1 MSLIYTSLFCKWGVK
16 MAYSLT
22 ILEEDLKNKV
32 ARDYFSGFDY
42 SIHGKIDFCVSQK
55 VQGIDYSFLWAEA
68 KSGTK
73 HNIYESFVQLILTIG
88 KARTFEKLMPPSF
101 IGAFDAEK
109 IAFIPYHVINE
120 VFFMNDF
127 NWNVT
132 PSNYETKEFKHLY
145 SIVEKSIEENLL
157 KFTFGEDD
165 KQLKEF
171 IKENFVYGKNLTKI
185 DITKNNFTSVY
196 FHWLKEVKPTITNVD
211 WREVKKYGIVDADF
225 YLADLLSN
233 KNETIKEKLYVL
245 LKTNAYEYD
254 EHFHQG
260 RLFVSRASFSDGQ
273 KAHTQFWNKYNRP
286 PREEFWD
293 YILKRRDLLVPQD
306 IRERKGSY
314 FTPQCWV
321 ELSQKY
327 MADYF
332 GEDWQEEYYI
342 WDCAAGTGNLLVGL
356 NDPARIWAST
366 IDEADV
372 KVMKDCIKSGTINLL
387 ENHVFQFDFLN
398 DDFSKCPVALQNILN
413 DEEKRKKLI
422 VYINPPYAEPT
433 TKTTVIG
440 TGKNKSG
447 VAKSKIKERYEG
459 VLRQASK
466 ELFVQFMFR
475 VYKEIPNA
483 YLANFSKLKN
493 LQGTHH
499 REFRENFL
507 AKLEKLFIVPA
518 YTFDNVDGIFP
529 IGFYIWNTQEIQK
542 FESVYCDIYDED
554 SNKIGRK
561 EIVSYD
567 NEKTIKDWL
576 RTYKTTTDRIAYL
589 VRGNSDIQDNNRV
602 YITLQPSAGILKAS
616 NASEISA
623 ENLVENCIFLA
634 TRKVIEPTW
643 INDRDLYI
651 HPQPSWE
658 KDDIFKTDCLTH
670 CLFNNNIQSEHGV
683 NHWIPFTEL
692 EVGAKEAFESN
703 FMTKY
708 MKGKLKPKTSSKTA
722 QGSLLA
728 ENTESRVPTE
738 PLVFSDEA
746 KAVFDAGRELW
757 KYYHSQPN
765 ANPNASLYDI
775 KKCFQGVNSK
785 GKMNKKSEDFPE
797 YNILMDN
804 LRDKLK
810 ILAAK
815 IEPKVYEHG
824 FLLK

>member
-1 MSLIYTSLFCKWGVK
+1 

-22 ILEEDLKNKV
+22 LLEEDIKNKV
-32 ARDYFSGFDY
+32 ARDYFSGFDWT

-68 KSGTK
+68 KQGNK
-73 HNIYESFVQLILTIG
+73 HNLYESFVQLILTIG

-120 VFFMNDF
+120 VFFINDF

-132 PSNYETKEFKHLY
+132 PSNHDTKEFKHLY
-145 SIVEKSIEENLL
+145 SIVKDTLEKNLL

-165 KQLKEF
+165 KLLKEF

-196 FHWLKEVKPTITNVD
+196 FHWLKEVKPTIANVD
-211 WREVKKYGIVDADF
+211 WQEVKKYGIIDADF
-225 YLADLLSN
+225 YLADILSKEN
-233 KNETIKEKLYVL
+233 ITIKDKLYVL
-245 LKTNAYEYD
+245 LEKNKYYYN
-254 EHFHQG
+254 EHIHMGQ
-260 RLFVSRASFSDGQ
+260 LCISRASFNDEQ
-273 KAHTQFWNKYNRP
+273 KSHTQFWNKYNRP

-356 NDPARIWAST
+356 NEPYRIWAST

-372 KVMKDCIKSGTINLL
+372 KVMKDCIKNGNANLL
-387 ENHVFQFDFLN
+387 ESHIFQFDFLN
-398 DDFSKCPVALQNILN
+398 DDFSKCPVELQKILN

-422 VYINPPYAEPT
+422 IYINPPYAEAT
-433 TKTTVIG
+433 SSKTISGNTSKHK
-440 TGKNKSG
+440 KN
-447 VAKSKIKERYEG
+447 VATSKIKEKYEKMIG
-459 VLRQASK
+459 QASK
-466 ELFVQFMFR
+466 ELFIQFIFR
-475 VYKEIPNA
+475 VYKEIPSSFIATFSKVKTLQGKHYKEFRNEF
-483 YLANFSKLKN
+483 LAN
-493 LQGTHH
+493 
-499 REFRENFL
+499 
-507 AKLEKLFIVPA
+507 LEKLFIVPSF
-518 YTFDNVDGIFP
+518 TFDNVNGSFP
-529 IGFYIWNTQEIQK
+529 IGFFIWNTKNKTK
-542 FESVYCDIYDED
+542 FSNIFSDVYNEYTEYIGKKHFYIDG
-554 SNKIGRK
+554 NK
-561 EIVSYD
+561 
-567 NEKTIKDWL
+567 NIKDWL
-576 RTYKTTTDRIAYL
+576 KEYKTTGNKIGWL
-589 VRGNSDIQDNNRV
+589 VRGSADVQNNNV
-602 YITLQPSAGILKAS
+602 VFITLNPSKSVLDAS
-616 NASEISA
+616 NASEISP
-623 ENLVENCIFLA
+623 ENIIENSVFLSV
-634 TRKVIEPTW
+634 RKVIEKSW
-643 INDRDLYI
+643 INDRDQYVYPL
-651 HPQPSWE
+651 STWE
-658 KDDIFKTDCLTH
+658 TDELFKTDCFTYA
-670 CLFNNNIQSEHGV
+670 LFNNNIQSEYGI
-683 NHWIPFTEL
+683 NHWIPFTEK
-692 EVGAKEAFESN
+692 EVGAKEAFESH
-703 FMTKY
+703 FMTEY
-708 MKGKLKPKTSSKTA
+708 IKGKLKPKASTKTA

-728 ENTESRVPTE
+728 KNTESRVPTV
-738 PLVFSDEA
+738 PLVFSEEA

-757 KYYHSQPN
+757 RYYHKKDGS
-765 ANPNASLYDI
+765 NPNASLYDI
-775 KKCFQGVNSK
+775 KKRFQGVNSK
-785 GKMNKKSEDFPE
+785 GKMNNKSEDGD
-797 YNILMDN
+797 YNDLMGN

>member
-120 VFFMNDF
+120 VFFMSDF
-127 NWNVT
+127 NWNVM
-132 PSNYETKEFKHLY
+132 PSNHETKEFKYLY
-145 SIVEKSIEENLL
+145 SIVDKSIEENLL

-233 KNETIKEKLYVL
+233 ENVTIKEKLYVM
-245 LKTNAYEYD
+245 LKTNEYMYD
-254 EHFHQG
+254 KHFHQG
-260 RLFVSRASFSDGQ
+260 RLFVSHAAFNDGQ

-286 PREEFWD
+286 PRKEFWD

-356 NDPARIWAST
+356 NEPTRIWAST
-366 IDEADV
+366 MDQADV
-372 KVMKDCIKSGTINLL
+372 DVMKDRIKNGNANLF

-398 DDFSKCPVALQNILN
+398 DDFSKCPEGLQKILH

-422 VYINPPYAEPT
+422 IYINPPYAEASS
-433 TKTTVIG
+433 KTTVAG
-440 TGKNKSG
+440 TGRHKSG
-447 VAKSKIKERYEG
+447 VSRSKIYTRYQDKIG
-459 VLRQASK
+459 PAII
-466 ELFVQFMFR
+466 ELFAQFLIR
-475 VYKEIPNA
+475 
-483 YLANFSKLKN
+483 
-493 LQGTHH
+493 
-499 REFRENFL
+499 
-507 AKLEKLFIVPA
+507 
-518 YTFDNVDGIFP
+518 IF
-529 IGFYIWNTQEIQK
+529 
-542 FESVYCDIYDED
+542 
-554 SNKIGRK
+554 
-561 EIVSYD
+561 
-567 NEKTIKDWL
+567 
-576 RTYKTTTDRIAYL
+576 
-589 VRGNSDIQDNNRV
+589 
-602 YITLQPSAGILKAS
+602 
-616 NASEISA
+616 SEISGCMVIA
-623 ENLVENCIFLA
+623 HLIF
-634 TRKVIEPTW
+634 
-643 INDRDLYI
+643 
-651 HPQPSWE
+651 
-658 KDDIFKTDCLTH
+658 
-670 CLFNNNIQSEHGV
+670 
-683 NHWIPFTEL
+683 
-692 EVGAKEAFESN
+692 
-703 FMTKY
+703 
-708 MKGKLKPKTSSKTA
+708 
-722 QGSLLA
+722 
-728 ENTESRVPTE
+728 
-738 PLVFSDEA
+738 
-746 KAVFDAGRELW
+746 
-757 KYYHSQPN
+757 
-765 ANPNASLYDI
+765 
-775 KKCFQGVNSK
+775 
-785 GKMNKKSEDFPE
+785 
-797 YNILMDN
+797 
-804 LRDKLK
+804 
-810 ILAAK
+810 
-815 IEPKVYEHG
+815 
-824 FLLK
+824 